1 MQKKILISMFV
12 LLAATVSQAA
22 TIVLMVKS
30 ESKQTITGFGA
41 ACCDGAMNPYGTDT
55 KPVQLLY
62 GRQSKIGLN
71 IMRMEISPSFRGD
84 DNASWSNYNW
94 QGCVPSAKIVKHR
107 LFNIQLL
114 YLTEWQGQRPHP
126 VLRTYIRRGDKY
138 EEDAVHYAHIC

>member
-1 MQKKILISMFV
+1 MKKIIIAMIV
-12 LLAATVSQAA
+12 LVAATVSQAA
-22 TIVLMVKS
+22 TIVLLVKNDT
-30 ESKQTITGFGA
+30 KQTITGFGA

-94 QGCVPSAKIVKHR
+94 QGCVPSAKIVK
-107 LFNIQLL
+107 
-114 YLTEWQGQRPHP
+114 QRGGIVTRHTL
-126 VLRTYIRRGDKY
+126 VTTR
-138 EEDAVHYAHIC
+138 